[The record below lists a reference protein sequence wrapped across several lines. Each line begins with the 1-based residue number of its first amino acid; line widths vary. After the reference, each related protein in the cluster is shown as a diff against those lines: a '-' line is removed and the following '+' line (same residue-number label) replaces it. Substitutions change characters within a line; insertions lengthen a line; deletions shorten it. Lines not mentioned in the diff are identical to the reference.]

1 MLTKKDL
8 VESVKDAQ
16 ITTIEDATV
25 AVNTILEDIVN
36 ALSKGEKVSIVDFG
50 TFQIT
55 ERKERKGINPITK
68 EVINIPASKVIK
80 FKPAKKLKE
89 QIQ

>member
-1 MLTKKDL
+1 M
-8 VESVKDAQ
+8 
-16 ITTIEDATV
+16 
-25 AVNTILEDIVN
+25 
-36 ALSKGEKVSIVDFG
+36 DFG

-68 EVINIPASKVIK
+68 EVINIPASKVVK

-89 QIQ
+89 QVQ

>member
-1 MLTKKDL
+1 MLTKKDF